1 MIRLLSAFLLLFF
14 TFGPSLAQDGYNL
27 KVKIKNFEQD
37 SLFLGFYYGE
47 KQYLKDTAT
56 LVKGVY
62 EFSGEESLKPGTYLL
77 ILPPDNAFVQLNI
90 NAGNQFSVVEFDA
103 NDPVNSIKIKGD
115 KDNESFYAYVR
126 FLNELRP
133 RADELR
139 KALEDENLDEAEK
152 NRINKELEQ
161 LNESVKT
168 YQLKVIEN
176 NPGTITS
183 LMINSYLERPL
194 PEFPEIE
201 DKLEKQRA
209 QYRYYME
216 HYFDG
221 IDFENEGLIRTSF
234 FFPKINDYVL
244 KHTIQ
249 IPDSINRAIDVV
261 LEKLEK
267 NEEAH
272 KFFLVHFVNHFAKS
286 NIIGMDAVYVHLVDN
301 YYAKGAAPWIDAEQ
315 LEKMT
320 KNAASLRP
328 ILIGKIAPDIRMER
342 QDGTKVSL
350 HDMDS
355 PYTVLMFWSP
365 DCGHCKK
372 AMPSVLEFYEEFK
385 DKGVTMFSVCTRLTD
400 KVPECWEMVEEKG
413 MNIFLNV
420 ADPYHQSKFS
430 ILYDVKTT
438 PQIFILDEKKEILM
452 KRIAAEQLSEVMS
465 ELMERKQQIEQELK

>member
-1 MIRLLSAFLLLFF
+1 MIRLLSAFLLLLFM
-14 TFGPSLAQDGYNL
+14 FGTSLAQEGYNL

-56 LVKGVY
+56 LVKGIF
-62 EFSGEESLKPGTYLL
+62 EFNGEESLKPGTYLL
-77 ILPPDNAFVQLNI
+77 ILPPDNAFVQLNV
-90 NAGNQFSVVEFDA
+90 NANNQFSTVEFDA

-139 KALEDENLDEAEK
+139 KALEDENLDEAER
-152 NRINKELEQ
+152 NRLNKELEQ
-161 LNESVKT
+161 LNESVKA
-168 YQLKVIEN
+168 YQLKVIEE

-209 QYRYYME
+209 QYRYYMD

-234 FFPKINDYVL
+234 FFPKINDFVL

-261 LEKLEK
+261 LEKLSK

-350 HDMDS
+350 HEMDS

-400 KVPECWEMVEEKG
+400 KVPECWKMVEEKG

-438 PQIFILDEKKEILM
+438 PQIFIMDAKKEILM